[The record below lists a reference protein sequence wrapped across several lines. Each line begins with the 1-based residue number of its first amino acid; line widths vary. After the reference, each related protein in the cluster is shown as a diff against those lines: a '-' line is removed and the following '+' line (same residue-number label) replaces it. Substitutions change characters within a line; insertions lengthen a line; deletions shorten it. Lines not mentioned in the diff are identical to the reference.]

1 MLQLRSDFVACVVLK
16 FDPVVF
22 DKCNEIKIMTHDH
35 SLSAVSESI
44 FSSATSGYAIGALGA
59 PTPPPGSPYSPLQ
72 LEILSSS
79 YSNHHQTNS
88 ILIEQPNLTSLNL
101 KKIQEESRSRLD
113 TKRDDAPLRSDTRRK
128 TPSPGRTSSS
138 QHAPLAEGAPPPPPM
153 SNGGCS
159 RTNPIPWP
167 MAALQ
172 VQVKREP
179 QTCHQVG
186 DVPIMATSSGL
197 AMGAAGS
204 TMLSTGHMLPAG
216 TVVKIE
222 QSSPTGC
229 LQAKQHHQPGNDMTT
244 SVHQSTIASLSTSS
258 TNSNFLVHFSLFA
271 DTFALACLLKY
282 VELI

>member
-1 MLQLRSDFVACVVLK
+1 M
-16 FDPVVF
+16 
-22 DKCNEIKIMTHDH
+22 
-35 SLSAVSESI
+35 SESI

-88 ILIEQPNLTSLNL
+88 ILIEQPNQSLNL
-101 KKIQEESRSRLD
+101 KKIEEARRGQCVD
-113 TKRDDAPLRSDTRRK
+113 TKRDDAPLRSDSRRE
-128 TPSPGRTSSS
+128 TPSPGRTS
-138 QHAPLAEGAPPPPPM
+138 LGEGAPM

-179 QTCHQVG
+179 QCHQVG
-186 DVPIMATSSGL
+186 DMPLMATSSGL
-197 AMGAAGS
+197 AMGAPGS
-204 TMLSTGHMLPAG
+204 AVLSTGHILPAG

-229 LQAKQHHQPGNDMTT
+229 LQAKQHHHQPGNDMTT
-244 SVHQSTIASLSTSS
+244 SVHQSTVASLSTSS
-258 TNSNFLVHFSLFA
+258 TNSNFS
-271 DTFALACLLKY
+271 TFLACRGRFRVCVLGE
-282 VELI
+282 VCV